1 MQPEKKRTN
10 NTPPQRV
17 VKKIKREPARRSFQS
32 SEKSGFVVNIRCIAD
47 MRWTIH
53 FWKSIRLFRDRGFQ
67 RGWPGIV
74 FASSLAFETPL
85 PGMIINQ
92 VCFWFQKVK
101 KPRLLYFCNAVAN
114 TSSGVLIGPHS
125 ILSPPTSSHRQHLTL
140 HGGGGKA
147 FIIGFTGKCIRL
159 K

>member
-1 MQPEKKRTN
+1 
-10 NTPPQRV
+10 
-17 VKKIKREPARRSFQS
+17 
-32 SEKSGFVVNIRCIAD
+32 
-47 MRWTIH
+47 
-53 FWKSIRLFRDRGFQ
+53 
-67 RGWPGIV
+67 
-74 FASSLAFETPL
+74 
-85 PGMIINQ
+85 MIINQ

-140 HGGGGKA
+140 HGGEKLLSLALLENVYALNSVLMPAKKKKNLAELSPGKQA
-147 FIIGFTGKCIRL
+147 LIIQTWK